1 MSKDRFN
8 LRKMIALGIFCA
20 VAYVVTFV
28 FHVKIGFLTFDLKD
42 SVVCI
47 ASMLFGPLSGIA
59 VAAVTATLELITVSE
74 TGLWGWLMN
83 FASTACF
90 AAIAGMIYHYYRNLA
105 GAVAGLVV
113 SIAASVSL
121 MLVLNILITPI
132 YMKTT
137 TAEVMNMIPKLLLP
151 FNAVKY
157 LNSAALVLL
166 FYKPLSNL
174 MKTVKVRERVLGEE
188 EHAYRFGLKSIIVM
202 ASALVLCGVCMFIV
216 FRFLGGSVSFF

>member
-1 MSKDRFN
+1 
-8 LRKMIALGIFCA
+8 MIALGLFCA
-20 VAYVVTFV
+20 LAYTVTFV
-28 FHVKIGFLTFDLKD
+28 FHVKVGFLTFDLKD

-105 GAVAGLVV
+105 GAVAGLLV
-113 SIAASVSL
+113 STAASVSL

-137 TAEVMNMIPKLLLP
+137 AAEVMNMIPKLLLP

-166 FYKPLSNL
+166 FYTPLSNL
-174 MKTVKVRERVLGEE
+174 MKTVRVSGQGREEN
-188 EHAYRFGLKSIIVM
+188 AYRFGLKSIIVM
-202 ASALVLCGVCMFIV
+202 ASGLALCAVCLFIV
-216 FRFLGGSVSFF
+216 FRFLDGSVSFF